1 MSIESFRHSQPVR
14 DPARKQSPYH
24 ESWLPGIRKP
34 PTAWQCGMIVAW
46 PGTPK
51 PTGRYS
57 RTRKWRGTGSG
68 KPTVSCSR
76 RYAPRNAPDSRNA
89 RGLLFSSAPVFHA
102 RNFPKIFRAASA
114 MPGGPLALEIWLS
127 GASIRNSFTPA
138 SEYAPDHTPSM
149 PRCAHPCHR
158 HTIPFGLGLAERV
171 TPSFHVARLPPP
183 CRITRSSPTIASP
196 GQGE

>member
-76 RYAPRNAPDSRNA
+76 RYAPRNAPESRNA

-102 RNFPKIFRAASA
+102 RNFPKIFRVRNHT
-114 MPGGPLALEIWLS
+114 GPLFLAVTQVKKLS
-127 GASIRNSFTPA
+127 
-138 SEYAPDHTPSM
+138 PDH
-149 PRCAHPCHR
+149 
-158 HTIPFGLGLAERV
+158 L
-171 TPSFHVARLPPP
+171 LPGHEI
-183 CRITRSSPTIASP
+183 ITEQSIS
-196 GQGE
+196 Q